1 MAKKDKDMMDSSPKV
16 KISRGER
23 IFGVF
28 NVIILGVAAR
38 SMDFSKEQWLKVIA
52 DTVPQKT
59 IEINQKAFIA
69 GFEG

>member
-28 NVIILGVAAR
+28 NVIILTLFSVACIYP
-38 SMDFSKEQWLKVIA
+38 FW
-52 DTVPQKT
+52 
-59 IEINQKAFIA
+59 
-69 GFEG
+69 